1 MHIESTSRPE
11 HLLSAARGGEREA
24 LGVLLEVYRNY
35 LRLLA
40 RAQIDLHL
48 QAKMNPSDI
57 VQETF
62 LEAFRDFGQFCGR
75 TEAEFVAWLRQI
87 LVNNL
92 ARLVERHVLT
102 KKRDVRREVSF
113 ERMAASVE
121 QSSARLERTLAAATS
136 SPSEGAQRHEHAA
149 MLADQLAL
157 LPEHYREVLVL
168 RHLEN
173 LSFDAV
179 AERMQRSPGATRML
193 WLRAID
199 ELRKLLT
206 GRGMA

>member
-11 HLLSAARGGEREA
+11 LLLSAARGGEREA

-62 LEAFRDFGQFCGR
+62 LEAFRDFGQFCGQ

-87 LVNNL
+87 LANNL
-92 ARLVERHVLT
+92 GPSGQHRLFASC
-102 KKRDVRREVSF
+102 RD
-113 ERMAASVE
+113 
-121 QSSARLERTLAAATS
+121 RLDTIPAWKIL
-136 SPSEGAQRHEHAA
+136 
-149 MLADQLAL
+149 
-157 LPEHYREVLVL
+157 
-168 RHLEN
+168 
-173 LSFDAV
+173 
-179 AERMQRSPGATRML
+179 
-193 WLRAID
+193 
-199 ELRKLLT
+199 
-206 GRGMA
+206 GRGVG

>member
-1 MHIESTSRPE
+1 MFTESTSNSAQ
-11 HLLSAARGGEREA
+11 LFSAARDGEREA
-24 LGVLLEVYRNY
+24 LGLLLEVYRNY

-48 QAKMNPSDI
+48 QAKVNPSDI

-62 LEAFRDFGQFCGR
+62 LEAFRDFGQFGGH
-75 TEAEFVAWLRQI
+75 TEAEFLAWLRQI

-102 KKRDVRREVSF
+102 KKRDVRREVSL
-113 ERMAASVE
+113 EHLAVSVE
-121 QSSARLERTLAAATS
+121 RSSTRLEATLAAATS

-149 MLADQLAL
+149 MLADQLAM
-157 LPEHYREVLVL
+157 LPEHYRNVLVL

-173 LSFDAV
+173 LSFEEIGV
-179 AERMQRSPGATRML
+179 QM
-193 WLRAID
+193 
-199 ELRKLLT
+199 
-206 GRGMA
+206 